1 MGLIPNL
8 FATDVLVFC
17 LLVNRVHFL
26 HEQSF
31 HAHQQTVSETRALLC
46 EIVAIRILRT
56 YDEDH
61 DGPKGLLTLAN
72 MLVGGFDPF
81 QNAPPEISQEYS
93 KAFRWGI
100 QDRGGSERKLTAL
113 ELAIISDSKALL
125 STAPCQKVVD
135 AIYQGQIVYTP
146 TTFIDMLPDHYKS
159 KSVTL
164 YDAGA
169 APLLDQYRLIVPR
182 NRNALEIAHFLILLT
197 LYLALMN
204 SRDPSNFT
212 WLEIAFCVYAF
223 GWILDQIATILE
235 HGWKVYTQNLWAFLD
250 VTFGIIY
257 LIYFVLRVQ
266 AHQANDEE
274 AALTAFDVLSMGA
287 PVLIPRL
294 AFNVMS
300 ENMLFVSLRDMMAN
314 FFVLSLLAVWC
325 FGGFLL
331 SMTWMSR
338 RGHSPITISK
348 WMLWVWF
355 GLDATG
361 IERSVEFH
369 RVLGPICMVTFAF
382 LGNTLFLTILVS
394 MLSNTFSLISA
405 NATAEIQYRRA
416 VLTFEGV
423 KSDAIFSFHPP
434 FNILALLVL
443 WPLKLMLSPRWF
455 HKVVVTG
462 VRVLNAPLLLAI
474 TLYERRFLWTTP
486 RQRWLKSK
494 SKIWS
499 WDLTKIAAHSDLHTV
514 FEGEP
519 PESVLEDSLIL
530 ADFTRTASDLEVAP
544 DRSRTLARPSSIKQR
559 KESLGPFSDLTEH
572 LHDILQDYGGVG
584 ENNNK
589 LEAMEVSISRIEE
602 QLHRLTEQLGKKDAS

>member
-1 MGLIPNL
+1 M
-8 FATDVLVFC
+8 
-17 LLVNRVHFL
+17 
-26 HEQSF
+26 
-31 HAHQQTVSETRALLC
+31 SETRALLC
-46 EIVAIRILRT
+46 EIVAIRILRNF
-56 YDEDH
+56 DEDH
-61 DGPKGLLTLAN
+61 EGAKGLLTLSN

-81 QNAPPEISQEYS
+81 QNAPPEIAQEYS

-113 ELAIISDSKALL
+113 ELAIISESKALL

-135 AIYQGQIVYTP
+135 AIYQGRVVYTP

-164 YDAGA
+164 YDAAA

-182 NRNALEIAHFLILLT
+182 NRNALEIIHFIILLT
-197 LYLALMN
+197 LYLSLMN
-204 SRDPSNFT
+204 HRDPSAFS
-212 WLEIAFCVYAF
+212 WLEVAFCVYVF

-257 LIYFVLRVQ
+257 TIYFVLRVR
-266 AHQANDEE
+266 AHAAHDEE

-287 PVLIPRL
+287 PVLVPRL
-294 AFNVMS
+294 AFNLLS

-314 FFVLSLLAVWC
+314 FFILTLLAVWC
-325 FGGFLL
+325 FAGFLL
-331 SMTWMSR
+331 SMNWMSR
-338 RGHSPITISK
+338 HGHSSTTISK

-361 IERSVEFH
+361 IERSGEFH
-369 RVLGPICMVTFAF
+369 WLLGPILMVTFAF

-434 FNILALLVL
+434 FNILAILVL
-443 WPLKLMLSPRWF
+443 WPLKLILSPRWF

-474 TLYERRFLWTTP
+474 TFYERRTLWTTP
-486 RQRWLKSK
+486 RQRWLKSR
-494 SKIWS
+494 SRIWP
-499 WDLTKIAAHSDLHTV
+499 WDLTKLAAHSDLHTV
-514 FEGEP
+514 FDAEA
-519 PESVLEDSLIL
+519 PESVLEDSITF
-530 ADFTRTASDLEVAP
+530 ADYTRTASETEIVP
-544 DRSRTLARPSSIKQR
+544 DRSRHLERPPSVKQR

-584 ENNNK
+584 ENNTK

-602 QLHRLTEQLGKKDAS
+602 QLQKLSEALGKNKSQ

>member
-1 MGLIPNL
+1 M
-8 FATDVLVFC
+8 
-17 LLVNRVHFL
+17 NRVHFL

-31 HAHQQTVSETRALLC
+31 HTHQHTVSETRALLC
-46 EIVAIRILRT
+46 EIMAIRILRT
-56 YDEDH
+56 FDEDH
-61 DGPKGLLTLAN
+61 DDPKGLLTLAN

-113 ELAIISDSKALL
+113 ELAIISDSKAFL
-125 STAPCQKVVD
+125 STVPCQKVVD

-164 YDAGA
+164 YDAA
-169 APLLDQYRLIVPR
+169 TAPLLDQYRLIVPR
-182 NRNALEIAHFLILLT
+182 NRNAIEIAHFIILLT
-197 LYLALMN
+197 LYLSLM
-204 SRDPSNFT
+204 SHRDPSDFS
-212 WLEIAFCVYAF
+212 WLEVAFCVYAF

-250 VTFGIIY
+250 VTFAIIY
-257 LIYFVLRVQ
+257 AFYFVLRVR
-266 AHQANDEE
+266 AHVANDEE
-274 AALTAFDVLSMGA
+274 AALTAFDVLSIGA
-287 PVLIPRL
+287 PVLVPRL
-294 AFNVMS
+294 AFNVLS

-314 FFVLSLLAVWC
+314 FFVLTLLAAWC

-338 RGHSPITISK
+338 RGHGPITISK

-361 IERSVEFH
+361 MERSAEFH
-369 RVLGPICMVTFAF
+369 WLLGPILMVTFAF

-443 WPLKLMLSPRWF
+443 WPLKLTLSPRWF

-462 VRVLNAPLLLAI
+462 VRTLNAPLLLAI
-474 TLYERRFLWTTP
+474 TFYERRTLWTTP
-486 RQRWLKSK
+486 RQRWLKSRR
-494 SKIWS
+494 KIWS
-499 WDLTKIAAHSDLHTV
+499 WNLTKLAAQSDLHTV
-514 FEGEP
+514 FEAEP
-519 PESVLEDSLIL
+519 PESVLEDSITS
-530 ADFTRTASDLEVAP
+530 ADYTRTASDAEFTLES
-544 DRSRTLARPSSIKQR
+544 SRHLRRPPSVKQR
-559 KESLGPFSDLTEH
+559 KESLGPFSELTDH
-572 LHDILQDYGGVG
+572 LHDILHDYGGVG
-584 ENNNK
+584 ENNAK
-589 LEAMEVSISRIEE
+589 LETMEVSISRIEE
-602 QLHRLTEQLGKKDAS
+602 QLRKLSERLG